1 MYFMCATKIKLHY
14 NTIFVGTKDD
24 PGKDKGQIY
33 KTKVF
38 VIECLNVQR
47 RDDYFVRECLK
58 KDDSAFTKITSSPRF
73 GRI

>member
-1 MYFMCATKIKLHY
+1 MFYNKLLIK
-14 NTIFVGTKDD
+14 TIFVGTKDD

>member
-24 PGKDKGQIY
+24 SGKDKVKIN

-38 VIECLNVQR
+38 VIECLNVKR

>member
-1 MYFMCATKIKLHY
+1 MFYNKLLIK
-14 NTIFVGTKDD
+14 TIFVGTI
-24 PGKDKGQIY
+24 DKGKIN